1 MKVNKKTALI
11 LLLLTLFLPLSA
23 TPITFHGG
31 RTSVSLEDGNRT
43 VSLTQGAGVTSE
55 NIELTSDQILLYG
68 EDYRFVRCDG
78 NVSVLDKEREISLSS
93 SNVFYDRQEK
103 TLLSDGWVELEDKK
117 NEATISGARIQYNEE
132 TSEITIQMRATITQE
147 TKKGLLKC
155 SADIITY
162 NADEQTLTLS
172 GRASVL
178 WGEDSYNASSI
189 SVDIDTEEIELS
201 GSITGEIN
209 G

>member
-1 MKVNKKTALI
+1 
-11 LLLLTLFLPLSA
+11 
-23 TPITFHGG
+23 
-31 RTSVSLEDGNRT
+31 
-43 VSLTQGAGVTSE
+43 
-55 NIELTSDQILLYG
+55 
-68 EDYRFVRCDG
+68 
-78 NVSVLDKEREISLSS
+78 EREISLSS